1 MHLGGCTD
9 LAIMQGEEMQHLEIG
24 RFAQKYHVNFD
35 WLLAGDLK
43 GLRRMLRDHKP
54 KATADP
60 NSRWVKLLTACL
72 DQIPPNQRFAAIEGA
87 KKQPCGGAVM
97 KRRRRSHWKR
107 NRKWP
112 ATQ

>member
-43 GLRRMLRDHKP
+43 GCGECC
-54 KATADP
+54 ATT
-60 NSRWVKLLTACL
+60 SQK
-72 DQIPPNQRFAAIEGA
+72 QRLIRI
-87 KKQPCGGAVM
+87 AVG
-97 KRRRRSHWKR
+97 SSC
-107 NRKWP
+107 
-112 ATQ
+112 